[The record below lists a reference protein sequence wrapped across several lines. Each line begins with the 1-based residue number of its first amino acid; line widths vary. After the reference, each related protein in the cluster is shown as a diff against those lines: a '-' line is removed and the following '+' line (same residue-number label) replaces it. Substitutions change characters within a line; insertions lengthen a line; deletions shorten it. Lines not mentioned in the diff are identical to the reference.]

1 MKVTSRCGSSRS
13 VSSCPGEREDNRH
26 VTRVHRPCPDLPA
39 WSGWSSDL
47 LQSTKFLIATE
58 RKMNFTFF
66 FYLVSQHP
74 TVSNLIASSALCGG
88 AQRVRVTLNGF
99 FMSNPRL
106 RSEHFSQFGRS
117 RGSQRTVSFA
127 DNSGCFWRKSGQQ
140 WAGISHVG
148 GRVIYSWENSFVVGG
163 RTCRPHLKK
172 TVCIAHVQ
180 TLISS
185 RCKLLQFWLKN
196 ESLTSLF
203 FVSGINSSIIW
214 SKKRFHLSVFSFI
227 LGSIRFQ
234 LNQCK

>member
-1 MKVTSRCGSSRS
+1 MSRRARGQPSCDACAPP
-13 VSSCPGEREDNRH
+13 VSWPACMERVEQRPPAEHYISNC
-26 VTRVHRPCPDLPA
+26 HRKKDELH
-39 WSGWSSDL
+39 
-47 LQSTKFLIATE
+47 
-58 RKMNFTFF
+58 FF
-66 FYLVSQHP
+66 FFHLVSQHP